1 MGKEGARPSAAGGG
15 SGTDPRNEL
24 AADRTVFAA
33 ERTYAAWVRTG
44 LAALASGVGAQ
55 KLLLGTVPHWMLA
68 SLVTIL
74 VAYSAFCF
82 AAAVWREIYAGPPRP
97 RPDARRLPRLVLVLV
112 NGLLIL
118 VAAAILVGFWIG
130 GAG

>member
-1 MGKEGARPSAAGGG
+1 MGKEGAQSPAAGGG

-55 KLLLGTVPHWMLA
+55 KLLLGIVPHWVLA
-68 SLVTIL
+68 ALITVL
-74 VAYSAFCF
+74 VAYSVFCF
-82 AAAVWREIYAGPPRP
+82 VAAVWREIYAGPPRP
-97 RPDARRLPRLVLVLV
+97 RPEARRLPRLLLVLV
-112 NGLLIL
+112 NGLLVL

>member
-1 MGKEGARPSAAGGG
+1 MERAQPPASGGG
-15 SGTDPRNEL
+15 GTDPRNEL

-55 KLLLGTVPHWMLA
+55 KLLLGILPHWMLA
-68 SLVTIL
+68 ALVTIL

-82 AAAVWREIYAGPPRP
+82 GAAVWREIYAGPPRP
-97 RPDARRLPRLVLVLV
+97 RPDARRLPRLMLVLV
-112 NGLLIL
+112 NGLLML

>member
-1 MGKEGARPSAAGGG
+1 MGKEGARPPAADGGG
-15 SGTDPRNEL
+15 GTDPRNEL

-68 SLVTIL
+68 VLVTIL

-97 RPDARRLPRLVLVLV
+97 RPDARRLPRVVLVLV
-112 NGLLIL
+112 NGFLML